1 MSVQETRMMARAL
14 TQRWPISEKTKRG
27 VIGALINILADPKAS
42 PREKT
47 SAAKALMAAE
57 QQNQADEHKLVD
69 VSLST
74 RNFELDAIAADLGV
88 EIGIVED
95 ASRKAEIGVDRI
107 EGDGGTGTIQGAYQ

>member
-1 MSVQETRMMARAL
+1 MMARAL

-57 QQNQADEHKLVD
+57 QQNQADEHKIVD
-69 VSLST
+69 VRITT
-74 RNFELDAIAADLGV
+74 RHDRLDAIAADLGIDQGFI
-88 EIGIVED
+88 ESIAREASGGDRGDEAIGATEAD
-95 ASRKAEIGVDRI
+95 
-107 EGDGGTGTIQGAYQ
+107 Q

>member
-1 MSVQETRMMARAL
+1 MMARAL

-47 SAAKALMAAE
+47 SAAKALMSAE
-57 QQNQADEHKLVD
+57 QQNQSDEHKLVD
-69 VSLST
+69 VSLSA
-74 RNFELDAIAADLGV
+74 RNFELDAIASDLGV

-95 ASRKAEIGVDRI
+95 ASRKAEIGVSRV
-107 EGDGGTGTIQGAYQ
+107 EGDGGAGSSEVTDQ

>member
-14 TQRWPISEKTKRG
+14 TQRWPLSPEYKTIIVKQLMK
-27 VIGALINILADPKAS
+27 VIADPKSS

-57 QQNQADEHKLVD
+57 AQNQADEHKLVD

-95 ASRKAEIGVDRI
+95 ASRKAEIGTGRV
-107 EGDGGTGTIQGAYQ
+107 EGDGGTGTS

>member
-74 RNFELDAIAADLGV
+74 RNDRLDAIAADLGIDQGLI
-88 EIGIVED
+88 ESIARETSSGDSGD
-95 ASRKAEIGVDRI
+95 ATSRSQIAD
-107 EGDGGTGTIQGAYQ
+107 

>member
-14 TQRWPISEKTKRG
+14 TQRWPISEKTKKG
-27 VIGALINILADPKAS
+27 VIGALINVLADPKAS

-57 QQNQADEHKLVD
+57 AQNQSDEHKLVD

-74 RNFELDAIAADLGV
+74 RNDRLDAIAADLGIDQGLI
-88 EIGIVED
+88 ESIARETSGGDSGD
-95 ASRKAEIGVDRI
+95 ATV
-107 EGDGGTGTIQGAYQ
+107 GTAQADQ

>member
-1 MSVQETRMMARAL
+1 MMARAL
-14 TQRWPISEKTKRG
+14 TQRWPLSPEYRTIIVKQLMK
-27 VIGALINILADPKAS
+27 VIADPQSS

-57 QQNQADEHKLVD
+57 QQNQADEHKIVD
-69 VSLST
+69 VSLSA

-95 ASRKAEIGVDRI
+95 ASRKAEIGTGRV
-107 EGDGGTGTIQGAYQ
+107 ESDGGTGTSQGADQ